1 MVDSIAHSSMRRR
14 LSQLMMRPA
23 VTLLE
28 LLCAVVV
35 FGVLAGGGSA
45 VYDRYMRAQRAN
57 QVAELLR
64 WEVTVARS
72 YAIRSG
78 RPMTMVINE
87 ATRSVSLHDGPTV
100 RRMVSLGE
108 NARLRVERLDLE
120 IPGDSLVFSARGVC
134 INCRAVGPTDLSIEA
149 EGRVATVHVEPLGR
163 PLLSIP
169 ERAGGA

>member
-1 MVDSIAHSSMRRR
+1 MVDSIAHRIARRR

-23 VTLLE
+23 VTLIE

-35 FGVLAGGGSA
+35 FGVLAGGGYG
-45 VYDRYMRAQRAN
+45 VYDSYMRAQRAN

-78 RPMTMVINE
+78 RPMTLVIDE
-87 ATRSVSLHDGPTV
+87 VSRSVSLHDGAVV
-100 RRMVSLGE
+100 RRMVSLGDG
-108 NARLRVERLDLE
+108 ARLRVERLSIE
-120 IPGDSLVFSARGVC
+120 IPGDSLVFSARGLC
-134 INCRAVGPTDLSIEA
+134 LNCRSTGSTDLSIEA
-149 EGRVATVHVEPLGR
+149 EGRVATVRVELLGR
-163 PLLSIP
+163 PAVSTQ